1 MKTIEI
7 KGKKYGLTVN
17 LGTMTMAEVL
27 NKGVDQSQ
35 TWRLTMGFML
45 ACFYGAD
52 RDCGLTMDDLVEHCS
67 TLKKFNELAAAVA
80 EESRAWEGQN
90 APDDMAGVEDAEGE
104 GGTSACGEG
113 GADDETDALL
123 GN

>member
-27 NKGVDQSQ
+27 NRGVDASQ
-35 TWRLTMGFML
+35 AWRLTMGFML

-52 RDCGLTMDDLVEHCS
+52 RDCGLTMDDLVEHCL

-80 EESRAWEGQN
+80 EESRVWEGQN
-90 APDDMAGVEDAEGE
+90 AQDDMAGVEDADEGASKD
-104 GGTSACGEG
+104 GD
-113 GADDETDALL
+113 ADTEADALL